1 MNRSGIMA
9 QFTGTFFSEKLS
21 RNVPFTAIIPTST
34 ELTEDNQK
42 KKTAK
47 PKRTIYLLHGWNG
60 SNQDWLTNARLIE
73 VARTYDVAF
82 ILPAGENSFY
92 LDHPNGNRYGEFI
105 GEELIETTRELF
117 PLSKKRADT
126 WIAGLS
132 MGGYGAL
139 RNGFK
144 YSETFS
150 KVAAFSSRVL
160 SKEDAPKEEILEEN
174 TINQRLKAILQSDTL
189 ADLKAENDPYD
200 LILNRK
206 KKQDLFIACGLEDS
220 LYKENKAFHQ
230 YLTKKNVPHKYF
242 ETSGEHDWDFW
253 NEYIEKAVQWMT
265 EK

>member
-1 MNRSGIMA
+1 MA

-21 RNVPFTAIIPTST
+21 RNVPFTAILPTST
-34 ELTEDNQK
+34 EITEDNQK

-60 SNQDWLTNARLIE
+60 SNHDWLTNARLVE
-73 VARTYDVAF
+73 VSRTYDVAF

-92 LDHPNGNRYGEFI
+92 LNHPNGNHYGEFI
-105 GEELIETTRELF
+105 GDELVETTRELF
-117 PLSKKRADT
+117 SLSAKREDT

-144 YSETFS
+144 YSNTFS
-150 KVAAFSSRVL
+150 KVAAFSSRIL
-160 SKEDAPKEEILEEN
+160 SKKDAPKEETLEDN
-174 TINQRLKAILQSDTL
+174 DISLRLKTILQSDTL
-189 ADLKAENDPYD
+189 ADLNDENDPYD
-200 LILNRK
+200 LVQNRK
-206 KKQDLFIACGLEDS
+206 QTQDLFIACGTDDH
-220 LYKENKAFHQ
+220 LYKENEAFHQ
-230 YLTKKNVPHKYF
+230 YLTKKKIPHEYF
-242 ETSGEHDWDFW
+242 ATWGEHDWDFW